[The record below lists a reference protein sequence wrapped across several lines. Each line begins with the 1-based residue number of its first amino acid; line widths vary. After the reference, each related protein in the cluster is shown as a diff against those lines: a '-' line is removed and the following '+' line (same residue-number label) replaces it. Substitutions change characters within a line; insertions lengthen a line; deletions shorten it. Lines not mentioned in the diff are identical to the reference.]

1 LIQGRSP
8 ADMANVLT
16 EHSRRFAQ
24 LRFAYPVVSRRSKGL
39 SLGLNVNPDKVC
51 NFDCPYCQVDR
62 TVPGADRTVD
72 YGVMIREIDELMGL
86 AASGEIWQQGKFADT
101 PAHLRRFNDIAFAG
115 DGEPTTYPRLG
126 DAIRE
131 VHALKQRHGLPDV
144 KTIVLTNATL
154 LGRADV
160 LAALEGLKLGPY
172 ELWAKLDAG
181 TQPWFEL
188 VSGTKLQ
195 LSRMVTNIAKA
206 AAHLE
211 ITIQCMVPTIDG
223 RDPGEA
229 EMQAIAGR
237 IREIEAA
244 GKVRLVQVYTTAR
257 RPASDRIGMVP
268 DARLNE
274 LAEVVRQGVSAP
286 VEAYFGRHWDE

>member
-1 LIQGRSP
+1 MS
-8 ADMANVLT
+8 NVLT

-62 TVPGADRTVD
+62 TVPGADRDVN
-72 YGVMIREIDELMGL
+72 YGVMLAEIDQLMAM

-101 PAHLRRFNDIAFAG
+101 PGHLRRFNDIAFAG
-115 DGEPTTYPRLG
+115 DGEPTTYARLG
-126 DAIRE
+126 EAIRD
-131 VHALKQRHGLPDV
+131 VHALKQRHGLLDV

-160 LAALEGLKLGPY
+160 LAALEGLKFGPY

-188 VSGTKLQ
+188 ISGTKLQ
-195 LSRMVTNIAKA
+195 LSRMVSNIAKA
-206 AAHLE
+206 AAGLD

-223 RDPGEA
+223 QDPGHA
-229 EMQAIAGR
+229 EMQAIAAR
-237 IREIEAA
+237 VNEISAA
-244 GKVRLVQVYTTAR
+244 GTVRLVQIYTTAR
-257 RPASDRIGMVP
+257 RPASDRIGMVA
-268 DARLNE
+268 DARLE
-274 LAEVVRQGVSAP
+274 DLAATVRQQVSVP
-286 VEAYFGRHWDE
+286 VEAYYGRHWDS

>member
-1 LIQGRSP
+1 
-8 ADMANVLT
+8 MANVLT

-181 TQPWFEL
+181 TQAHFEQI
-188 VSGTKLQ
+188 SGTKLQ
-195 LSRMVTNIAKA
+195 LSRIVSNVAEAAK
-206 AAHLE
+206 HLE
-211 ITIQCMVPTIDG
+211 ITIQCMVPTVDG

-244 GKVRLVQVYTTAR
+244 GKVRLVQIYTTAR

-274 LAEVVRQGVSAP
+274 LADVVRKGVSAP
-286 VEAYFGRHWDE
+286 VETYFGRHWDE